1 MKYFIVSVLLVAGI
15 GNLHAQFEEVNGGPV
30 NVPTEGVVD
39 GVYIQ
44 EHIPTKRMIPYEY
57 VREADVVWSKRV
69 WSFIDLREKI
79 NHPMYFPFDYYIDSN
94 WVKNATRWSLWTVI
108 KHHVLAG
115 DLTVFETYNPNDV
128 FKTGVGDG
136 DQFKYPLRPQP
147 GLNYYSDV
155 NYKSSIDGV
164 LNALGEGRY
173 ESVKSVITGEDSVT
187 YDPID
192 GSEVN
197 PPPVFVQD
205 MDPVLSEHIVQY
217 HLKEEWFFDKE
228 RSVLDIRIL
237 GISPVIYEAGV
248 KAGYAGA
255 KEGGKYK
262 ELFWLYFPHCR
273 FVFNNYFVYND
284 ANDAQ
289 WMSFDD
295 LFWKRRFSSVMY
307 KESNVYD
314 RKIES
319 YRTGV
324 DALMESEKIKEEI
337 RTLEH
342 DVWSF

>member
-1 MKYFIVSVLLVAGI
+1 MKHFLISALMIASLSNVD
-15 GNLHAQFEEVNGGPV
+15 AQFEEINGGPV
-30 NVPTEGVVD
+30 NVPSEGVVD

-44 EHIPTKRMIPYEY
+44 EHIPTKRMIPYEF
-57 VREADVVWSKRV
+57 VREADVIWSRRV

-79 NHPMYFPFDYYIDSN
+79 NHPLYYPFDFYLDSN

-108 KHHVLAG
+108 KHHLLSG
-115 DLTVFETYNPNDV
+115 DLTLFEPKNPFDD
-128 FKTGVGDG
+128 FGKIQPDG

-147 GLNYYSDV
+147 GLNYYTDKDYRENVDS
-155 NYKSSIDGV
+155 Y
-164 LNALGEGRY
+164 LNVLGEKTFRAIP
-173 ESVKSVITGEDSVT
+173 SVLTGEDSVT
-187 YDPID
+187 YDPFTGDETTVTEEFQEKSII
-192 GSEVN
+192 
-197 PPPVFVQD
+197 
-205 MDPVLSEHIVQY
+205 LSEHIVQY
-217 HLKEEWFFDKE
+217 RLKEEWFFDKE

-237 GISPVIYEAGV
+237 GIAPVIYQST
-248 KAGYAGA
+248 
-255 KEGGKYK
+255 KEGGKYQ

-295 LFWKRRFSSVMY
+295 VFWKRRFSSVMY

>member
-1 MKYFIVSVLLVAGI
+1 MKSLLFSVAVIFLSWNAVAQ
-15 GNLHAQFEEVNGGPV
+15 LEELNGGPV

-39 GVYIQ
+39 GVYIA
-44 EHIPTKRMIPYEY
+44 EHIPTKRLIPYEY
-57 VREADVVWSKRV
+57 VREADVVWSRRV

-79 NHPMYFPFDYYIDSN
+79 NHTMYFPFDYYIDSN

-108 KHHVLAG
+108 KHHVLSG
-115 DLTVFETYNPNDV
+115 DLTIFEPKNPYDV
-128 FKTGVGDG
+128 FGTGIWDG

-147 GLNYYSDV
+147 GLNYYTDK
-155 NYKSSIDGV
+155 NYRSSVDGY
-164 LNALGEGRY
+164 LNALGEG
-173 ESVKSVITGEDSVT
+173 SFQPVKSVVTGEDSVT
-187 YDPID
+187 YDPNTGEEI
-192 GSEVN
+192 N
-197 PPPVFVQD
+197 PPPVFVQES
-205 MDPVLSEHIVQY
+205 DPILSEHIVQY
-217 HLKEEWFFDKE
+217 RLKEDWFFDKE
-228 RSVLDIRIL
+228 RSVLDVRIL
-237 GISPVIYEAGV
+237 GIAPVIYEGGV
-248 KAGYAGA
+248 KEGYAGA

-314 RKIES
+314 RKIET
-319 YRTGV
+319 YRNGT

-337 RTLEH
+337 RTIEH

>member
-1 MKYFIVSVLLVAGI
+1 MKHFLISALMIASLS
-15 GNLHAQFEEVNGGPV
+15 NLHAQFEEINGGPV
-30 NVPTEGVVD
+30 NVPSEGVVD

-57 VREADVVWSKRV
+57 VREADVIWSRRV
-69 WSFIDLREKI
+69 WSFIDLREKM
-79 NHPMYFPFDYYIDSN
+79 NHPLYYPFDFYIDSN

-115 DLTVFETYNPNDV
+115 DLTVFEPKNPFDD
-128 FKTGVGDG
+128 FGQITPDG

-147 GLNYYSDV
+147 GLNYYTDT
-155 NYKSSIDGV
+155 NYKEDIDFYLNILGAKTFVAVPSV
-164 LNALGEGRY
+164 L
-173 ESVKSVITGEDSVT
+173 TGEDSVV
-187 YDPID
+187 YDPFTGESTTIMTTAQ
-192 GSEVN
+192 EKAVI
-197 PPPVFVQD
+197 
-205 MDPVLSEHIVQY
+205 LSENIVQY
-217 HLKEEWFFDKE
+217 RLKEEWFFDKE

-237 GISPVIYEAGV
+237 GIAPVIYQE
-248 KAGYAGA
+248 A
-255 KEGGKYK
+255 KEGGKYQ

-295 LFWKRRFSSVMY
+295 LFWKRKFTSVMY

>member
-1 MKYFIVSVLLVAGI
+1 MKHFLISALMIASLS
-15 GNLHAQFEEVNGGPV
+15 NLHAQFEEINGGPV
-30 NVPTEGVVD
+30 NVPSEGVVD

-57 VREADVVWSKRV
+57 VREADVIWSRRV

-79 NHPMYFPFDYYIDSN
+79 NHPLYYPFDFYIDSN

-115 DLTVFETYNPNDV
+115 DLTVFAPKNPFDD
-128 FKTGVGDG
+128 FGQIPPDG

-147 GLNYYSDV
+147 GLNYYSD
-155 NYKSSIDGV
+155 KDFREDIDSY
-164 LNALGEGRY
+164 LNVLGEKRF
-173 ESVKSVITGEDSVT
+173 EAVPSVLTGEDSVV
-187 YDPID
+187 YDAFTGEETTITQ
-192 GSEVN
+192 E
-197 PPPVFVQD
+197 VQD
-205 MDPVLSEHIVQY
+205 KSVILSEHIVQY
-217 HLKEEWFFDKE
+217 RLKEEWFFDKE

-237 GISPVIYEAGV
+237 GIAPIIYQAT
-248 KAGYAGA
+248 
-255 KEGGKYK
+255 KEGGKYQ

-295 LFWKRRFSSVMY
+295 VFWKRRFSSVMY

-314 RKIES
+314 RKVES

-324 DALMESEKIKEEI
+324 DALMEAEKIKEEI